1 MSKITFEGTLNDLFQ
16 LIDLHDGD
24 GYQICFR
31 DDTNAFKTLKIDGK
45 PVKGFSHSD
54 AENETCWYTL
64 DDEEAENDKILLKI
78 GKDATQE
85 IFDEIEKERKKR
97 SS

>member
-16 LIDLHDGD
+16 LIDLHNGE

-45 PVKGFSHSD
+45 PVHGFSHSD
-54 AENETCWYTL
+54 YDNETCWYTL
-64 DDEEAENDKILLKI
+64 DDEEAENDKTLLEI
-78 GKDATQE
+78 GKDVPQE
-85 IFDEIEKERKKR
+85 IFDKIEEEHKKR

>member
-16 LIDLHDGD
+16 LIDLHDRD

-45 PVKGFSHSD
+45 PVKCFSYSD

-64 DDEEAENDKILLKI
+64 DSEEVENNKILLEK
-78 GKDATQE
+78 GKDTTQE
-85 IFDEIEKERKKR
+85 IFDGIEKEYKKR